1 MRWWDQ
7 EGKKEEKETEERQ
20 TSDQPALPHSPL
32 SASPVFTGKS
42 DRRSAHTGSL
52 HTTSYT
58 NWDWDQRK
66 SCSSVAKVRTPRLIH
81 SRPRRGNGQE
91 GREFKGK
98 AGRNH
103 RGVHCK
109 RKKPHTFRGE
119 RRGWLAGPAEGVV
132 LREANFQ
139 HFLFLAARV
148 CSPSHIYKES

>member
-1 MRWWDQ
+1 MGSG
-7 EGKKEEKETEERQ
+7 GKKGGEGDRGKADLRPARL
-20 TSDQPALPHSPL
+20 TSLPL

-42 DRRSAHTGSL
+42 DRRSAHSGSL

-109 RKKPHTFRGE
+109 RKNPHAFRGE
-119 RRGWLAGPAEGVV
+119 RRGWLAGPAEGIV